1 VLKANKYEPNDK
13 ALLGKVADGDEAA
26 FSSLYYIYEPR
37 LSSFIY
43 KITKSKEITA
53 EIVHDV
59 FLKVWMGREALQD
72 VKNFDAF
79 IFVVSRNLAINA
91 FHKTMREFRR
101 YDYLERDLPQEIDE
115 HKEEEQLMYTVI
127 DSAIEQLPPRQKEV
141 FLLNRYERLTYDQIG
156 KKLNIGKETVK
167 THIQLAVKS
176 IKRTVL
182 SKNGLQSLLVFFLFN
197 NF

>member
-1 VLKANKYEPNDK
+1 VLKVNKYEPSDK

-26 FSSLYYIYEPR
+26 FSRLYYIYEPR

-59 FLKVWMGREALQD
+59 FLKIWMGREALQD

-79 IFVVSRNLAINA
+79 LFVISRNLAINA
-91 FHKTMREFRR
+91 FHKAMRELRR
-101 YDYLERDLPQEIDE
+101 LESLHQDLAQEEDYQQ
-115 HKEEEQLMYTVI
+115 EEQLLYNVI

-167 THIQLAVKS
+167 THIQLAMKS

-182 SKNGLQSLLVFFLFN
+182 SKNGLPSLLVSFLLN